1 MAFIDELKQGLTEV
15 GKTVYE
21 KSEQFISIQ
30 KLKMKKISLK
40 NELRDTYVE
49 IGKQVFEERKAG
61 SEFSGAVVQLCQKVE
76 LGQDAIAE
84 VEAQIQEVKDQEE
97 KMYRAD
103 VTDEPPK
110 DDEIVVEAAE
120 EVSGEEAYVSEKD
133 GADAD
138 SAEVQTSE
146 TAEESEAL
154 SDWEVSQPEEAA
166 DDEDTDAAAKG
177 L

>member
-1 MAFIDELKQGLTEV
+1 
-15 GKTVYE
+15 
-21 KSEQFISIQ
+21 
-30 KLKMKKISLK
+30 
-40 NELRDTYVE
+40 
-49 IGKQVFEERKAG
+49 
-61 SEFSGAVVQLCQKVE
+61 
-76 LGQDAIAE
+76 
-84 VEAQIQEVKDQEE
+84 
-97 KMYRAD
+97 MYRSD

-120 EVSGEEAYVSEKD
+120 EVSGEEAYVAEKD

-154 SDWEVSQPEEAA
+154 SDWEVAQPEEAA
-166 DDEDTDAAAKG
+166 DDEDTDAAAKE